1 MHSPD
6 MLGAEALKEKFP
18 SMGPIGAGAQA
29 HNTAVLHHNC
39 TLGAGVVVG
48 ARASLGSFVVIGK
61 DSVVYENARIARAV
75 TVRNQ
80 CSIGE
85 EAILHTDC
93 VLRDHVRVSRRVV
106 VGARSVVRQGAHI
119 LERASLAPY
128 AVIAEGS
135 EIGAGRQ
142 GVTRSVHLAGFNEWG
157 VTGYLC
163 DDGLIINIGCANDYR
178 GLPPDEMIERVVAKH
193 GSGHSYVSM
202 ILLIEEWAENE
213 VLRGWST

>member
-1 MHSPD
+1 MSRSD
-6 MLGAEALKEKFP
+6 MLGAAALKKKFP
-18 SMGPIGAGAQA
+18 SMGHVDAGAIA
-29 HNTAVLHHNC
+29 HNTAVLRHDG
-39 TLGAGVVVG
+39 TLGAGVVVR

-61 DSVVYENARIARAV
+61 DSVVHENARIECAV
-75 TVRNQ
+75 TVRNR
-80 CSIGE
+80 CYVGE
-85 EAILHTDC
+85 GATIHTYC
-93 VLRDHVRVSRRVV
+93 VLRDHVRVSRGAV

-178 GLPPDEMIERVVAKH
+178 GLPPDEMIDRVVAKH

-202 ILLIEEWAENE
+202 ILLIEEWASGEGS
-213 VLRGWST
+213 R